1 MPAAHWVI
9 AAVAKLR
16 LEVQSMAR
24 QSADVKARDRS
35 GVRQRVRRGIESGK
49 VKYTGSSAEYLW
61 NRLNAMDFMN
71 RGMQF
76 AATLMLLAFPFI
88 LVLTALWGRSSV
100 GPMARRLGLNHE
112 AAADVSHLFTSSS
125 ATSNAVTGLAWVF
138 FILSGI
144 AVAGAFQGLYEQI
157 FELSSRGV
165 KDTHRRLIWL
175 ALLAGWLFLTN
186 RVGPPIRAAGPAV
199 FAIVGLIGLILFWWF
214 TMWFLLGGRVS
225 WRRLLPPAVA
235 TSVFWLGME
244 AVFSVVFSG
253 MVISNDQKYGP
264 VGVVFALMSFF
275 VAVGVV
281 IILGAVVGIV
291 WQDRGLSFRA
301 AISKLRRPRLRPPD
315 DGHAG

>member
-1 MPAAHWVI
+1 M
-9 AAVAKLR
+9 AK
-16 LEVQSMAR
+16 QP
-24 QSADVKARDRS
+24 ADVTARDRS

-49 VKYTGSSAEYLW
+49 EKYTGSSAEYLW
-61 NRLNAMDFMN
+61 NRLNAIDFMN

-88 LVLTALWGRSSV
+88 LVLAALWGRSAV
-100 GPMARRLGLNHE
+100 GPMARRLGLSQQ
-112 AAADVSHLFTSSS
+112 AAADVGHLFTSSS
-125 ATSNAVTGLAWVF
+125 ATSHAVTGLAWVF
-138 FILSGI
+138 FILSGV

-157 FELSSRGV
+157 FELDSRGV

-175 ALLAGWLFLTN
+175 AFLAGWLFLTSV
-186 RVGPPIRAAGPAV
+186 VGPPVRAAGVAA
-199 FAIVGLIGLILFWWF
+199 FAIVGLIGITLFWLF

-225 WRRLLPPAVA
+225 WRRLLPSAVA

-275 VAVGVV
+275 VAIGVV
-281 IILGAVVGIV
+281 VILGAVVGIV

-301 AISKLRRPRLRPPD
+301 AISKLRRPR
-315 DGHAG
+315 

>member
-1 MPAAHWVI
+1 M
-9 AAVAKLR
+9 AK
-16 LEVQSMAR
+16 QP
-24 QSADVKARDRS
+24 ADVKGRDQS

-49 VKYTGSSAEYLW
+49 EKYTGSSAAYLW

-88 LVLTALWGRSSV
+88 LVLAALSGRSAV
-100 GPMARRLGLNHE
+100 GPMARRLGLNHQ
-112 AAADVSHLFTSSS
+112 AAADVGHLFTSSS
-125 ATSNAVTGLAWVF
+125 ATSHAVTGLAWVF

-144 AVAGAFQGLYEQI
+144 ALAGAIQGLYEQI
-157 FELSSRGV
+157 FGLDGRGV

-175 ALLAGWLFLTN
+175 AFWVGWLFLTSVV
-186 RVGPPIRAAGPAV
+186 VGPAVRAAGPAV
-199 FAIVGLIGLILFWWF
+199 FAIVGLIGFIFFWWF
-214 TMWFLLGGRVS
+214 TMWLLLGGRVS

-235 TSVFWLGME
+235 TGVFWLGME

-275 VAVGVV
+275 IAIGVV
-281 IILGAVVGIV
+281 IILGAVAGIV
-291 WQDRGLSFRA
+291 WQDRGLSFGA
-301 AISKLRRPRLRPPD
+301 AIRKVRRPR
-315 DGHAG
+315 